1 MNLFK
6 KSYVFLS
13 VLILGVG
20 LVLGMNLEAALSTN
34 NDTYEQLQKLEN
46 AFLIIQRQYVDEAD
60 PKKLVERAVNG
71 MLEELDP
78 HSVYISPEEIERI
91 QESYKGSFGG
101 IGVLFEIIDDTIR
114 VVQTISEGPSDNVGI
129 LAGDRIVQINDSS
142 AVGFTSKEV
151 QENLKGRP
159 GTKVRVSIKRARVLE
174 PLEFVITRGK
184 IPLYTIDAS
193 YMVDD
198 ITGYVRID
206 RFAMTTY
213 QEFKEHTDQLRE
225 LGMERLIIDLR
236 YNGGGIMEAAEKIAD
251 ELIEGNKTIV
261 YTKGR
266 NHQYDK
272 IVRSTNG
279 GTLEDQPVIVLVNEY
294 SASASEIVAGA
305 LQDHDRALIVGRRTF
320 GKGLVQSQFQL
331 PDKSVLQMTISRYYT
346 PSGRLIQ
353 TPYDGGDLE
362 DYYSSKSFKDA
373 ASYSVNEYVDS
384 VPDSL
389 KYYTANKRVV
399 FGGGG
404 ILPDYII
411 PVDTL
416 SSDVASAIF
425 ASSLDQQFARQWFES
440 HEQQYRDEWANRQ
453 DEFIATYSV
462 KGEVWDEFMAF
473 LSERDI
479 VITDD
484 ETKADPEK
492 DIYFRADFESQRE
505 TFEIRIK
512 ALIARQ
518 LYGRG
523 VWQPIV
529 NSIDNEINEAM
540 RLWPEAEGL
549 AVRGEVDVE
558 SSSANR
564 QSRGE

>member
-46 AFLIIQRQYVDEAD
+46 AFIIIQRQYVDEAD

-78 HSVYISPEEIERI
+78 HSVYISPEEIQEI

-114 VVQTISEGPSDNVGI
+114 VVQTISEGPSDKVGI
-129 LAGDRIVQINDSS
+129 LAGDRIIQIDDSS
-142 AVGFTSKEV
+142 SIGFNSKQV
-151 QENLKGRP
+151 QDNLKGKP
-159 GTKVRVSIKRARVLE
+159 GTKVRVAIKRSRVSD
-174 PLEFVITRGK
+174 PLDFVITRGK

-213 QEFKEHTDQLRE
+213 QEFKEHTDRLRQQ
-225 LGMERLIIDLR
+225 GMERLIIDLR

-266 NHQYDK
+266 NHQFDK

-353 TPYDGGDLE
+353 TPYDGGDLD

-373 ASYSVNEYVDS
+373 TSFSVNEYVDS
-384 VPDSL
+384 MPDSL
-389 KYYTANKRVV
+389 KFYTANKRVV

-411 PVDTL
+411 PIDTL
-416 SSDVASAIF
+416 TSDAASAILGG
-425 ASSLDQQFARQWFES
+425 SLDQQFAREWFES
-440 HEQQYRDEWANRQ
+440 HEQRYRDTWSDRT
-453 DEFIATYSV
+453 DEFITSYSV
-462 KGEVWDEFMAF
+462 QGEVWDEFLVF
-473 LSERDI
+473 LNERGI
-479 VITDD
+479 KVTDD
-484 ETKADPEK
+484 ESEVNSEE
-492 DIYFRADFESQRE
+492 DIYSRADFESQRQ

-512 ALIARQ
+512 ALLARQ

-529 NSIDNEINEAM
+529 NSIDHEINEAM
-540 RLWPEAEGL
+540 RLWTEAQGL
-549 AVRGEVDVE
+549 AIGDAEPGN
-558 SSSANR
+558 SASN
-564 QSRGE
+564 

>member
-1 MNLFK
+1 MNFFK
-6 KSYVFLS
+6 KSHVFLS
-13 VLILGVG
+13 VLVLGVG

-46 AFLIIQRQYVDEAD
+46 AFIIIQRQYVDEAD

-78 HSVYISPEEIERI
+78 HSVYISPEEIQEI

-101 IGVLFEIIDDTIR
+101 IGVLFEVIDDTIR
-114 VVQTISEGPSDNVGI
+114 VVQTISSGPSDDVGI
-129 LAGDRIVQINDSS
+129 LAGDRIVQIDDSS
-142 AVGFTSKEV
+142 SIGFSSKQV
-151 QENLKGRP
+151 QEYLKGKP
-159 GTKVRVSIKRARVLE
+159 GTKVRVFVKRSRVRE

-193 YMVDD
+193 YMVDEV
-198 ITGYVRID
+198 TGYVRID

-213 QEFKEHTDQLRE
+213 QEFKDHTDKLRD

-236 YNGGGIMEAAEKIAD
+236 FNGGGIMEAAEKIAD

-266 NHQYDK
+266 NQQFDK

-320 GKGLVQSQFQL
+320 GKGLVQSQFPL

-362 DYYSSKSFKDA
+362 EYYNTKSFKDA
-373 ASYSVNEYVDS
+373 TSFSVNDYVGS

-416 SSDVASAIF
+416 TSDVASAIL
-425 ASSLDQQFARQWFES
+425 SGSLDQQFARQWFES
-440 HEQQYRDEWANRQ
+440 HEQQYRDAWAERMN
-453 DEFIATYSV
+453 EFISTYTV
-462 KGEVWDEFMAF
+462 RGEVWDEFLGF
-473 LSERDI
+473 LDEKG
-479 VITDD
+479 ITITAD
-484 ETKADPEK
+484 ESLVNPDK
-492 DIYFRADFESQRE
+492 DVYGMGDFESQRE

-512 ALIARQ
+512 ALLARQ

-529 NSIDNEINEAM
+529 NSIDHEINEAM
-540 RLWPEAEGL
+540 RLWVHAEGL
-549 AVRGEVDVE
+549 ALGKEKLGMPAGNGR
-558 SSSANR
+558 
-564 QSRGE
+564 

>member
-6 KSYVFLS
+6 KSHVLLS
-13 VLILGVG
+13 VFILSIG
-20 LVLGMNLEAALSTN
+20 LVLGMNLEAVLSTN

-46 AFLIIQRQYVDEAD
+46 AFIIIQRQYVDDAD

-78 HSVYISPEEIERI
+78 HSVYISPEEIEDI

-101 IGVLFEIIDDTIR
+101 IGVLFEVIEDTIR
-114 VVQTISEGPSDNVGI
+114 VVQTISEGPSMNVGI
-129 LAGDRIVQINDSS
+129 LAGDRIIAINDSS
-142 AVGFTSKEV
+142 SIGYNSTQV
-151 QENLKGRP
+151 QENLKGKP
-159 GTKVRVSIKRARVLE
+159 GTKVRVTVKRPKVSD
-174 PLEFVITRGK
+174 PLGFTITRDK
-184 IPLYTIDAS
+184 IPLFTIDAS

-213 QEFKEHTDQLRE
+213 REFKEHTDYLRSQ
-225 LGMERLIIDLR
+225 GMERLIIDLR
-236 YNGGGIMEAAEKIAD
+236 FNGGGIMEAAEKIAD
-251 ELIEGNKTIV
+251 ELIKGNKTIV

-266 NHQYDK
+266 NHQFDK
-272 IVRSTNG
+272 IVRSTDG
-279 GTLEDQPVIVLVNEY
+279 GTLEEYPVIVLVNEF

-305 LQDHDRALIVGRRTF
+305 LQDHDRALIAGRRTF

-353 TPYDGGDLE
+353 TPYEGGDLE
-362 DYYSSKSFKDA
+362 EYYTHKSLKETTSFSKSK
-373 ASYSVNEYVDS
+373 YVDS
-384 VPDSL
+384 IPDSL
-389 KYYTANKRVV
+389 RFYTANKREVY
-399 FGGGG
+399 GGGG

-416 SSDVASAIF
+416 SSEVASAVLG
-425 ASSLDQQFARQWFES
+425 SSLDQQFAREWFET
-440 HEQQYRDEWANRQ
+440 HEQQFRDKWSDRKDDFVKTFEIDAETWDAFWAFNEERG
-453 DEFIATYSV
+453 ITVTSV
-462 KGEVWDEFMAF
+462 DSEVDPASEVYA
-473 LSERDI
+473 LSD
-479 VITDD
+479 V
-484 ETKADPEK
+484 
-492 DIYFRADFESQRE
+492 ESQRE
-505 TFEIRIK
+505 TFEVRLK

-529 NSIDNEINEAM
+529 NSIDKEINEAM
-540 RLWPEAEGL
+540 KLWVQAEEL
-549 AVRGEVDVE
+549 SVY
-558 SSSANR
+558 N
-564 QSRGE
+564 Q